1 MSSRALKALTGV
13 SIVLNV
19 FLLGLLVG
27 GVYYLSGPLKQQF
40 CKGVTLQRG
49 IGFAAADLSP
59 DRRKQLHQ
67 ALRQMRLANQP
78 LIRESREGRIDIAHI
93 LAAQTFD
100 RQALDNALARTRQA
114 DVTMR
119 ALTEGTVAEFAS
131 TLTLDERLK
140 LVGAMERYG
149 PLRAVPPEDRPQ
161 LQPQPQPP
169 RQP

>member
-19 FLLGLLVG
+19 FLLGLLAG
-27 GVYYLSGPLKQQF
+27 GVYYLSGPLKEQF
-40 CKGVTLQRG
+40 CKPAAAPRG

-59 DRRKQLHQ
+59 DRRKQLRQ
-67 ALRQMRLANQP
+67 ALREMRLANQP
-78 LIRESREGRIDIAHI
+78 LIRESREGRIEIAHI
-93 LAAQTFD
+93 LAAPTFD

-119 ALTEGTVAEFAS
+119 ALTEGTVAAFAS
-131 TLTLDERLK
+131 TLTFDERLK
-140 LVGAMERYG
+140 LVGAMERNG